1 MNVLNSSSVLA
12 PLASAKAA
20 AAAALVT
27 IKAAAASAA
36 AVRVLTLE
44 LMAIDSVS
52 YFLSGLDRLY
62 ECDSN
67 RGCLWT
73 R

>member
-1 MNVLNSSSVLA
+1 LVTT
-12 PLASAKAA
+12 KAA
-20 AAAALVT
+20 AASAAAALVT